1 MKKLSKYVGK
11 YIIIYIIA
19 IIGLVIFTGL
29 DMYAPILSKQIID
42 DVLGQGRLEL
52 LSGILGGYLLI
63 ALGRVVA
70 GYINEYL
77 FDIAGAKIGADIR
90 GDIFAHVQSLSAD
103 FFDGY
108 GTGEIMSRVKEDV
121 DHIWDGF
128 SYVGRLMIQVV
139 IHTGMILFCMYK
151 MNWQLA
157 ILPTIAMVFC
167 GLLALLLERKLGA
180 IYEAISEENAQL
192 NTVAEE
198 NLTGVRTVR
207 AFAREEFE
215 IQKFLAHNERF
226 YELNMKQSK
235 AFVKIH
241 PLLSMI
247 SKLLPFVVLVLGGA
261 MYVSQSG
268 ETITLGDLAAFVQYS
283 MNIVWPME
291 MLGWL
296 TNSVSSAVASN
307 KRLRKLY
314 HIKPTVTEVEN
325 PVLLPEVKGKLA
337 FEGVGFVR
345 GEKKVLDDITFTL
358 EAGKTLGIMG
368 ATGAGKS
375 SVLQLM
381 QRMYDSTEGTIYLDD
396 VDIRKLTLKQLRESI
411 AVVSQ
416 EVFLFSDSIEENVRL
431 GKRKTLTH
439 EQVKRAVKDS
449 QAGHFVEKLPQGYDT
464 VIGERGVGLSGGQK
478 QRISIARALA
488 KKSPILVMDDSTSA
502 LDMETEQK
510 IQETL
515 KNMKDT
521 TKIIIAHRISAVWTA
536 DEIIYLEDGRI
547 AERGTHEQLMRK
559 QGLYYETYMA
569 QYGDTGVAVS

>member
-325 PVLLPEVKGKLA
+325 PVLLPEVKRKLD
-337 FEGVGFVR
+337 FDGVGFVR

>member
-569 QYGDTGVAVS
+569 QYG

>member
-157 ILPTIAMVFC
+157 ILPTIAMFFC

-569 QYGDTGVAVS
+569 QYG